1 MKVRSAGGGLN
12 LATSCRRFLLA
23 MSKRKAKVVV
33 NAVEDDDATELSGR
47 EAQRIA
53 GLNADHGKLAVGTA
67 FCTKCKTRDFD
78 PKSPAKFSR
87 GASPP
92 DPPNFVN
99 SRMCDHMVADPL

>member
-1 MKVRSAGGGLN
+1 
-12 LATSCRRFLLA
+12 

-67 FCTKCKTRDFD
+67 FCTVQNARFR
-78 PKSPAKFSR
+78 P
-87 GASPP
+87 
-92 DPPNFVN
+92 
-99 SRMCDHMVADPL
+99 